1 MSTNSVPPIVALVP
15 MREHSE
21 RVEGKNYRPLAGKPL
36 YAHVLESLAQCP
48 EIAKILVDTDSPHI
62 REGIAERFSN
72 VQILERPAHL
82 RGEAVSMNDVLV
94 HDVRQVPAKFY
105 LQTHSTNPFLRSETI
120 SKAIA
125 TFLEA
130 YPQNDSL
137 FSVTRFQSRLWNQE
151 ANPVNHDPEVLLRTQ
166 DLPALYEENSCLY
179 IFEQESFLA
188 RANRVGKMPI
198 LFEIEAPEALDI
210 DEELDFALA
219 ECLMRAV
226 HGEAK

>member
-1 MSTNSVPPIVALVP
+1 
-15 MREHSE
+15 
-21 RVEGKNYRPLAGKPL
+21 
-36 YAHVLESLAQCP
+36 
-48 EIAKILVDTDSPHI
+48 
-62 REGIAERFSN
+62 
-72 VQILERPAHL
+72 
-82 RGEAVSMNDVLV
+82 SMNDVLV
-94 HDVRQVPAKFY
+94 HDVRQVPSKFY

-166 DLPALYEENSCLY
+166 DLVPLYEENSCLY
-179 IFEQESFLA
+179 IFERESFLA

-219 ECLMRAV
+219 ECLMRTV
-226 HGEAK
+226 QGEAK

>member
-1 MSTNSVPPIVALVP
+1 
-15 MREHSE
+15 
-21 RVEGKNYRPLAGKPL
+21 
-36 YAHVLESLAQCP
+36 
-48 EIAKILVDTDSPHI
+48 
-62 REGIAERFSN
+62 
-72 VQILERPAHL
+72 
-82 RGEAVSMNDVLV
+82 MNDVLV

-166 DLPALYEENSCLY
+166 DLVPLYEENSCLY
-179 IFEQESFLA
+179 IFERESFLA
-188 RANRVGKMPI
+188 RANRVGNMPI

-219 ECLMRAV
+219 ECLMRTV
-226 HGEAK
+226 QGEAK

>member
-21 RVEGKNYRPLAGKPL
+21 RVEGKNYRPLAGKPM
-36 YAHVLESLAQCP
+36 YAYILERLTQSAD
-48 EIAKILVDTDSPHI
+48 IAKIVVDTDSTII
-62 REGIAERFSN
+62 RDGIAERFSH
-72 VQILERPAHL
+72 VQVLDRPAHL
-82 RGEAVSMNDVLV
+82 RGETVSMNDVLV

-130 YPQNDSL
+130 HPKNDSL

-151 ANPVNHDPEVLLRTQ
+151 ADPVNHDPQVLLRTQ
-166 DLPALYEENSCLY
+166 DLLPLYEENSCLY

-188 RANRVGKMPI
+188 RADRIGKTPI
-198 LFEIEAPEALDI
+198 LFEIEAREALDI
-210 DEELDFALA
+210 DEEFDFSLA
-219 ECLMRAV
+219 DCLMRAE
-226 HGEAK
+226 HGEAT

>member
-1 MSTNSVPPIVALVP
+1 
-15 MREHSE
+15 
-21 RVEGKNYRPLAGKPL
+21 
-36 YAHVLESLAQCP
+36 
-48 EIAKILVDTDSPHI
+48 
-62 REGIAERFSN
+62 
-72 VQILERPAHL
+72 
-82 RGEAVSMNDVLV
+82 MNDVLV